1 MRLAD
6 DSAVAPLKDNS
17 AFVIYSQFLSGFC
30 EAWQKRGSS
39 SRAGVVISP
48 KWKTGRAH
56 LKWLWC
62 F

>member
-39 SRAGVVISP
+39 SRAGVV
-48 KWKTGRAH
+48 
-56 LKWLWC
+56 
-62 F
+62 